1 MSENE
6 DKNEEFELRQFMR
19 NKYFYG
25 KLMTVTDF
33 ELEQEYFNRKRYL
46 LNRLIYGKGLLCGF
60 RHFKVLTENSSEEV
74 SIIFKDGGV
83 AFDSLGQEIVVPK
96 NVEKKILVKSDK
108 SFNKNDFRDITYLY
122 LKYSPRYSS
131 LASEHVTLASN
142 SQDSLNG
149 CPRILEDF
157 EVIASVNYPEEEK
170 NEMRSCTADARTD
183 TKVFFVAVKKDSKG
197 ELSIDEVESSLWR
210 YYLKDHI
217 GSSTRNV
224 SATGILH
231 FKDFNTNTIT
241 SNLIDPKLGKGPI
254 FVQLGQETEDGIK
267 VTTGDDGDLWEKGFS
282 KLHLGA
288 IIEPHSGKFRVKV
301 VFDDDENDRKS
312 IRVRWWAFVADKIYK
327 AEEVDGEAEAEVI
340 IKKFNFVS
348 DPEVE
353 AKIVENGLCESGVKN
368 CMTDGKILGGD
379 HYARIEK
386 GLTLIKKDKALIK
399 AYVALNGNQTKLAKL
414 IIEQE
419 QDEERTLMENEEWYV
434 GGGWVLEVEDIYKE
448 LVPPTAEIKISFKEK
463 EPKYFKVSKGS
474 LVTYCDDIDG
484 ETGVPLFVTYVRD
497 INIPGTDI
505 EFNNLTLSRESN
517 IILKYTWAISNIV
530 ELD

>member
-6 DKNEEFELRQFMR
+6 EKNEEFALRQFMR

-46 LNRLIYGKGLLCGF
+46 LNRLIHGKGLLCGF
-60 RHFKVLTENSSEEV
+60 RYFKLLTDNSNGEV

-83 AFDSLGQEIVVPK
+83 ALDSLGQEIIVPR
-96 NVEKKILVKSDK
+96 NVEKKILAKSDE

-122 LKYSPRYSS
+122 LKYNPRYSS
-131 LASEHVTLASN
+131 LASEHVTLTSN
-142 SQDSLNG
+142 SQESQNG

-157 EVIASVNYPEEEK
+157 EVIASVSYPEEEK
-170 NEMRSCTADARTD
+170 NKMRSCTADAKTD
-183 TKVFFVAVKKDSKG
+183 TNVFFAAVKKDSNG
-197 ELSIDEVESSLWR
+197 ELSIDEDESSLWR
-210 YYLKDHI
+210 HYIQDD
-217 GSSTRNV
+217 GAATGTV
-224 SATGILH
+224 SATGVVH
-231 FKDFNTNTIT
+231 FKDFNMNTIT

-254 FVQLGQETEDGIK
+254 FVQLGQETEDGQKIM
-267 VTTGDDGDLWEKGFS
+267 TGDDGDLWEKGFS

-288 IIEPHSGKFRVKV
+288 IIEPQSGKFRVKV
-301 VFDDDENDRKS
+301 VFDDDESDRKS
-312 IRVRWWAFVADKIYK
+312 IRVRWWAFVADKVYK
-327 AEEVDGEAEAEVI
+327 VEELDGEVEAEI
-340 IKKFNFVS
+340 ILKKFNFVS

-379 HYARIEK
+379 HYKRIEK
-386 GLTLIKKDKALIK
+386 GLTLIKKDKGLIN

-419 QDEERTLMENEEWYV
+419 KDEERTLIEDEEWYI
-434 GGGWVLEVEDIYKE
+434 GGGWVLEVEDIYKD
-448 LVPPTAEIKISFKEK
+448 LMPPTAEIKISFKEN

-474 LVTYCDDIDG
+474 LVTYCDDIEG
-484 ETGVPLFVTYVRD
+484 ETGVPLFVTYVHD
-497 INIPGTDI
+497 INIPGNDTSL
-505 EFNNLTLSRESN
+505 NNMLLSKEPYLV
-517 IILKYTWAISNIV
+517 LKYTWAISNKV
-530 ELD
+530 GMD